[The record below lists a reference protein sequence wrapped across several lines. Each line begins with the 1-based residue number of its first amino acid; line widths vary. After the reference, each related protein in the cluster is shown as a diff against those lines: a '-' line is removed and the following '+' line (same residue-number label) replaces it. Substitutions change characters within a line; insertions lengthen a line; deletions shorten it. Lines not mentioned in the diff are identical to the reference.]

1 MSITSVTV
9 LKNIWEYHQKNIVK
23 KKILHNLSIEQNIL
37 IATLSIVMI
46 MLFITSTVYYSVFS
60 YRTDSLVES
69 QSREINK
76 QIVLN
81 YESYINSVIETA
93 NYIQFA
99 SLNLDVNESSEK
111 LQDVFL
117 YNSEI
122 KKDVVS
128 IFLFDEKGKK
138 LLGNELNN
146 LLFYDISNEEWFMN
160 AVNEKAIF
168 HFSAPHNQSVSLNR
182 DDVVISVSRSVEYTW
197 NGVKKT
203 GVILIELNF
212 RTLTD
217 LADKTNLGEGGHI
230 LILNDDDSLIYYSGT
245 IDEKGFSESLQIAI
259 DNFLGGFRSRINNT
273 EMYLNINTLI
283 HTRWRIVT
291 VSNVNEIALA
301 RQQILLILLF
311 IFIIGFF
318 ITTVVSLIIS
328 RRISRPLN
336 ELKKTMFRVEN
347 GDFDIKVEVTGQKE
361 VVRLSRSFN
370 SMLEEIRTLMK
381 KVVSEQKDKRKTELK
396 ALQNQINPHFLY
408 NTLDSIVW
416 LAENQRSEDVI
427 TTVIALARFF
437 RISISKGET
446 YIPVK
451 DEISHIKNYL
461 TIQKIRYVDKFE
473 YTFEVD
479 QEIFDYK
486 VMKLILQPIVENAIY
501 HGVGDETEHI
511 TIRAYKMDK
520 FLVFEVEN
528 TGYGITD
535 ERIEEIYDIL
545 KGTHSQSSVGMRN
558 VYLRLKLFYGED
570 ADLKITSVLDEMTR
584 IKLLIPAQTENTEV
598 SK

>member
-1 MSITSVTV
+1 M
-9 LKNIWEYHQKNIVK
+9 K
-23 KKILHNLSIEQNIL
+23 KKILPNLSIEQNIL

-46 MLFITSTVYYSVFS
+46 VLLITSSVYYAVFT

-93 NYIQFA
+93 HYIQYA
-99 SLNLDVNESSEK
+99 SLNLDVKDSYEK

-128 IFLFDEKGKK
+128 LFLFDEEGNK
-138 LLGNELNN
+138 LLGNDLNSVVIYHIAEN
-146 LLFYDISNEEWFMN
+146 EWFQN
-160 AVNEKAIF
+160 GVTEKAIF
-168 HFSAPHNQSVSLNR
+168 HFSAPHSQSVSLNR
-182 DDVVISVSRSVEYTW
+182 NEVIISVSRFVEFTYK
-197 NGVKKT
+197 GIKKS

-217 LADKTNLGEGGHI
+217 LAEKTNLGEGGHI
-230 LILNDDDSLIYYSGT
+230 LILNDDDSLIYHSG
-245 IDEKGFSESLQIAI
+245 KGYKEGFPESLQIAVEHY
-259 DNFLGGFRSRINNT
+259 LGGFRTKIGNK
-273 EMYLNINTLI
+273 EMFININTLI

-291 VSNVNEIALA
+291 VNNINEIALA

-311 IFIIGFF
+311 IIIISFF
-318 ITTVVSLIIS
+318 VTTTVSLVIS
-328 RRISRPLN
+328 SRISRPMN
-336 ELKKTMFRVEN
+336 ELKKTMFKVEN
-347 GDFDIKVEVTGQKE
+347 RDFNTKVEVTGQKE
-361 VVRLSRSFN
+361 VVRLAKSFN
-370 SMLEEIRTLMK
+370 SMVEEIRKLMK
-381 KVVSEQKDKRKTELK
+381 EVVSEQREKRKTELK

-416 LAENQRSEDVI
+416 LAENERSDDVV

-446 YIPVK
+446 FIPVK
-451 DEISHIKNYL
+451 DEISHIRNYL

-473 YTFEVD
+473 YKFIVEP
-479 QEIFDYK
+479 EIYEYK

-501 HGVGDETEHI
+501 HGIGDETEKI
-511 TIRAYKMDK
+511 TIKAYKKDD
-520 FLVFEVEN
+520 FLIFEVEN
-528 TGYGITD
+528 SGYGITE
-535 ERIEEIYDIL
+535 ERIEEIYKVL
-545 KGTHSQSSVGMRN
+545 KGTHSKSSVGMRN
-558 VYLRLKLFYGED
+558 VYLRLKLFYGEE
-570 ADLKITSVLDEMTR
+570 ADIKISSILDEMTC
-584 IKLLIPAQTENTEV
+584 ITLFIPAESHYIKEP
-598 SK
+598 

>member
-1 MSITSVTV
+1 
-9 LKNIWEYHQKNIVK
+9 
-23 KKILHNLSIEQNIL
+23 
-37 IATLSIVMI
+37 MI
-46 MLFITSTVYYSVFS
+46 MLLITSTVYYSVFS
-60 YRTDSLVES
+60 NRTDSLVES

-93 NYIQFA
+93 NNIQFA
-99 SLNLDVNESSEK
+99 SLNLDVKNSYDK

-128 IFLFDEKGKK
+128 IFLFDDQGNQ
-138 LLGNELNN
+138 LLGSELNN
-146 LLFYDISNEEWFMN
+146 VVFYNISNEEWFRN
-160 AVNEKAIF
+160 AVNERAIF

-182 DDVVISVSRSVEYTW
+182 DDVVISVSRSVEYSW
-197 NGVKKT
+197 DKVKKN

-217 LADKTNLGEGGHI
+217 LADKTNLGEGGHL
-230 LILNDDDSLIYYSGT
+230 LILNDDDSLIYYSGK
-245 IDEKGFSESLQIAI
+245 IDNGDFTESLNIAI
-259 DNFLGGFRSRINNT
+259 NNYLGGFRTRINNA
-273 EMYLNINTLI
+273 EMYLNINTLVQ
-283 HTRWRIVT
+283 TRWRIVT
-291 VSNVNEIALA
+291 VNNVNEIALA

-311 IFIIGFF
+311 VFIISFLL
-318 ITTVVSLIIS
+318 TTVVSLVIS

-336 ELKKTMFRVEN
+336 ELKKTMFKVEN
-347 GDFDIKVEVTGQKE
+347 GDFYTKVEVSGQKE
-361 VVRLSRSFN
+361 VVRLSKSFN
-370 SMLEEIRTLMK
+370 SMLEEIRTLMQA
-381 KVVSEQKDKRKTELK
+381 VVSEQKEKRKTELK

-416 LAENQRSEDVI
+416 LAEKHRSEDVV

-446 YIPVK
+446 FIPVK
-451 DEISHIKNYL
+451 DEISHIQNYL

-473 YTFEVD
+473 YTFEID
-479 QEIFDYK
+479 QEIYDYK

-511 TIRAYKMDK
+511 TIRAYKK
-520 FLVFEVEN
+520 EQFLVFEVEN
-528 TGYGITD
+528 TGYGITE

-545 KGTHSQSSVGMRN
+545 KGTHSKSSVGMRN
-558 VYLRLKLFYGED
+558 VYLRLKLFYGEE
-570 ADLKITSVLDEMTR
+570 ADITISSVLDEMTR
-584 IKLLIPAQTENTEV
+584 IQLLIPAEKENIKE
-598 SK
+598 SE

>member
-1 MSITSVTV
+1 M
-9 LKNIWEYHQKNIVK
+9 KN
-23 KKILHNLSIEQNIL
+23 KIFRNLSIEQNIL
-37 IATLSIVMI
+37 AATLSIVMI
-46 MLFITSTVYYSVFS
+46 VLFISSAVYYSVFS
-60 YRTDSLVES
+60 YRTDSLIES

-93 NYIQFA
+93 NYIQLA
-99 SLNLDVNESSEK
+99 SLNRDVSTSFDELHEI
-111 LQDVFL
+111 FY

-122 KKDVVS
+122 KSDVVS
-128 IFLFDEKGKK
+128 IFLFDEEGNK
-138 LLGNELNN
+138 LLGNDLNSV
-146 LLFYDISNEEWFMN
+146 LFYDIAGEEWFLN
-160 AVNEKAIF
+160 ALKDKGIF

-182 DDVVISVSRSVEYTW
+182 NDIVISVSRSVEYTW
-197 NGVKKT
+197 KGIKKNGI
-203 GVILIELNF
+203 ILIELNF

-230 LILNDDDSLIYYSGT
+230 LILNDDDSLIYNSGDL
-245 IDEKGFSESLQIAI
+245 DEKGYSESLAVAES
-259 DNFLGGFRSRINNT
+259 NYLGGFRTKIDNVD
-273 EMYLNINTLI
+273 MYLNINTLV

-291 VSNVNEIALA
+291 VNNINEIALA
-301 RQQILLILLF
+301 KQQILLILLF
-311 IFIIGFF
+311 IFLLSF
-318 ITTVVSLIIS
+318 IVTTIVSLVIS

-336 ELKKTMFRVEN
+336 ELKKTMFKVEN
-347 GDFDIKVEVTGQKE
+347 GDFYTKVEVSGQKE
-361 VVRLSRSFN
+361 VVRLSKSFN
-370 SMLEEIRTLMK
+370 SMLDQIRKLMK
-381 KVVSEQKDKRKTELK
+381 ELVNEQKDKRKTELK

-416 LAENQRSEDVI
+416 LAENHRSEDVV

-437 RISISKGET
+437 RVSISKGET
-446 YIPVK
+446 FIPVK
-451 DEISHIKNYL
+451 DEISHIQNYL

-479 QEIFDYK
+479 QEIYDYK

-511 TIRAYKMDK
+511 EIRAYTKEK

-528 TGYGITD
+528 TGYGITE
-535 ERIEEIYDIL
+535 ERINEIYEIL
-545 KGTHSQSSVGMRN
+545 KGTNSKSSVGMRN

-570 ADLKITSVLDEMTR
+570 ADIVINSILDEMTC
-584 IKLLIPAQTENTEV
+584 ISILIPLKHGKTKDSE
-598 SK
+598 

>member
-1 MSITSVTV
+1 
-9 LKNIWEYHQKNIVK
+9 VK